1 MKEVMQQYGSAAI
14 TVVVGLLLFVYIFW
28 KADAGGTHGLMQ
40 ISQKM
45 AVLEQKDYTDYADAK
60 ETAEVIKRTN
70 PVITFQNIKVVT
82 GKSYATQD
90 LFLGEDADGNEAE
103 LKILEIKGS
112 RVGEQKVMNGT
123 INFMQQGNYRIWVQA
138 TDREGKVARNIFTIP
153 VVCR

>member
-14 TVVVGLLLFVYIFW
+14 TVVAGILLFVYIFCQ
-28 KADAGGTHGLMQ
+28 ADAGGTHGLIQ

-60 ETAEVIKRTN
+60 ETAEVIKRVN
-70 PVITFQNIKVVT
+70 PIIIFQNIKVAA
-82 GKSYATQD
+82 GKSYTVND

-138 TDREGKVARNIFTIP
+138 TDREGKVSRNIFTIP

>member
-70 PVITFQNIKVVT
+70 PVITFRNIKVVT

-138 TDREGKVARNIFTIP
+138 ADREGKVARNIFTIP

>member
-70 PVITFQNIKVVT
+70 PVITFRNIKVVT

-138 TDREGKVARNIFTIP
+138 ADREGKVARNVFTVP

>member
-14 TVVVGLLLFVYIFW
+14 TVVVGLLLFIYIFW

-138 TDREGKVARNIFTIP
+138 ADREGKVARNIFTIP

>member
-14 TVVVGLLLFVYIFW
+14 TVVAGILLFVYIFCQ
-28 KADAGGTHGLMQ
+28 ADAGGTHGLIQ

-60 ETAEVIKRTN
+60 ETAEVIKRAN
-70 PVITFQNIKVVT
+70 PVITFQNIK
-82 GKSYATQD
+82 
-90 LFLGEDADGNEAE
+90 
-103 LKILEIKGS
+103 
-112 RVGEQKVMNGT
+112 GT

-138 TDREGKVARNIFTIP
+138 TDREGKAARNIFTIP

>member
-1 MKEVMQQYGSAAI
+1 MQQYGSAAI
-14 TVVVGLLLFVYIFW
+14 TVVAGILLFVYIFCQ
-28 KADAGGTHGLMQ
+28 ADAGGTHGLIQ

-60 ETAEVIKRTN
+60 ETAEVIKRVN
-70 PVITFQNIKVVT
+70 PIIIFQNIKVAA
-82 GKSYATQD
+82 GKSYTVND

-103 LKILEIKGS
+103 LKILEIKSS

-138 TDREGKVARNIFTIP
+138 TDIEGKVARNIFTIP

>member
-1 MKEVMQQYGSAAI
+1 
-14 TVVVGLLLFVYIFW
+14 
-28 KADAGGTHGLMQ
+28 
-40 ISQKM
+40 M

-60 ETAEVIKRTN
+60 ETAEVIKRVN
-70 PVITFQNIKVVT
+70 PIIIFQNIKVAA
-82 GKSYATQD
+82 GKSYTVND

-103 LKILEIKGS
+103 LKILEIKSS

-138 TDREGKVARNIFTIP
+138 TDIEGKVARNIFTIP

>member
-14 TVVVGLLLFVYIFW
+14 TVVAGILLFVYIFCQ
-28 KADAGGTHGLMQ
+28 ADAGGTHGLIQ

-60 ETAEVIKRTN
+60 EIAEVIKRTN

-82 GKSYATQD
+82 GKSYAIQD

-123 INFMQQGNYRIWVQA
+123 INFMQQENYRIWVQA
-138 TDREGKVARNIFTIP
+138 TDIEGKVARNIFTIP

>member
-1 MKEVMQQYGSAAI
+1 MKEVMQQYGNAAI

-28 KADAGGTHGLMQ
+28 QADVGGTHGLIQ

-82 GKSYATQD
+82 GKSYVIKD

-112 RVGEQKVMNGT
+112 GVGEQKVMNGT

-138 TDREGKVARNIFTIP
+138 TDREGKVARNVCTVP

>member
-14 TVVVGLLLFVYIFW
+14 TVVAGLLLFVYIFW
-28 KADAGGTHGLMQ
+28 QADAGGTHGLMQ

-60 ETAEVIKRTN
+60 ETAEVIKRAN

-82 GKSYATQD
+82 GKSYAIQD

-138 TDREGKVARNIFTIP
+138 TDREGKAARNIFTIP

>member
-14 TVVVGLLLFVYIFW
+14 TVVAGILLFVYIFCQ
-28 KADAGGTHGLMQ
+28 ADAGGTHGLIQ

-60 ETAEVIKRTN
+60 ETAEVIKRVN
-70 PVITFQNIKVVT
+70 PIIIFQNIKVAA
-82 GKSYATQD
+82 GKSYTVND

-103 LKILEIKGS
+103 LKILEIKSS

-138 TDREGKVARNIFTIP
+138 TDIEGKVARNIFTIP

>member
-60 ETAEVIKRTN
+60 ETAEVITRTN
-70 PVITFQNIKVVT
+70 PVITFRNIKVVT

-138 TDREGKVARNIFTIP
+138 ADREGKVARNIFTIP

>member
-70 PVITFQNIKVVT
+70 PVITFRNIKVVT
-82 GKSYATQD
+82 GKSYEIKD

-138 TDREGKVARNIFTIP
+138 ADREGKVARNIFTIP

>member
-14 TVVVGLLLFVYIFW
+14 TVVAGILLFVYIFCQ
-28 KADAGGTHGLMQ
+28 ADAGGTHGLIQ

-60 ETAEVIKRTN
+60 ETAEVIKRVN
-70 PVITFQNIKVVT
+70 PIIIFQNIKVAA
-82 GKSYATQD
+82 GKSYTVND

-103 LKILEIKGS
+103 LKILEIKSS

-138 TDREGKVARNIFTIP
+138 TDREGKVSRNIFTIP